1 MSTAYI
7 PGLVMVAEGG
17 VEAASHT
24 TDLLLIGS
32 NGLVVLVSLALTF
45 YTARAA
51 NETAREVKKDDS
63 RIIRL
68 LVRRSVPRNA
78 KHARGVSS
86 KEDE

>member
-1 MSTAYI
+1 MTTAYTT
-7 PGLVMVAEGG
+7 GLVIMAEGG

-51 NETAREVKKDDS
+51 NETAREVKRDDS

-68 LVRRSVPRNA
+68 LVRRGIPKDA
-78 KHARGVSS
+78 KHAKDP
-86 KEDE
+86 KEEK